1 MKNISKVQIL
11 LLLLA
16 IKMYNSAGQSHN
28 DEDCPE
34 GEDMNGG
41 SSITINVS
49 ALKPHDLI
57 KGIHTH
63 GWTQEF
69 RLEQFQKFKKIRK
82 WRKYWKCVYY

>member
-11 LLLLA
+11 VLLLA
-16 IKMYNSAGQSHN
+16 IKMYKSAGQSYN

-34 GEDMNGG
+34 GEGINGG
-41 SSITINVS
+41 STITINVS
-49 ALKPHDLI
+49 ANKPHDLI

-69 RLEQFQKFKKIRK
+69 QFEQFRKFKKI
-82 WRKYWKCVYY
+82 WK